1 MRGQRSIGPEG
12 RGLSLAFCKA
22 GLRTFPMFPLVAL
35 STPQHEDCYL
45 ATGSTTNGALPRGR
59 ADGAARQAAEDGL
72 FLRM

>member
-1 MRGQRSIGPEG
+1 
-12 RGLSLAFCKA
+12 
-22 GLRTFPMFPLVAL
+22 MFPLVAL
-35 STPQHEDCYL
+35 SLPQHEDSYL